1 MEYIPNL
8 RKGDPAHVQG
18 FILYKLWLMGC
29 SAHHGG
35 HGKSIDLEHD
45 LPTNY
50 GKQYKSA
57 ILRQAAELKSKG
69 LINIWPAA
77 GGRKAVAAVIS
88 EAAIKAGLPIVNAYA
103 KSVGEEPLE
112 GTIREIITGKRSE
125 KKSPLSPEEL
135 RKFARIHRRAE
146 NGP

>member
-1 MEYIPNL
+1 MESIPKI

-29 SAHHGG
+29 WARGG
-35 HGKSIDLEHD
+35 EHGKSIDLEHD

-50 GKQYKSA
+50 DKKYKSTV
-57 ILRQAAELKSKG
+57 LHQAEKLKIMG

-77 GGRKAVAAVIS
+77 GGRRAVAAIIS
-88 EAAIKAGLPIVNAYA
+88 EEAIKAGLPIVNAYA

-112 GTIREIITGKRSE
+112 GTIRDIITGKRSE
-125 KKSPLSPEEL
+125 RKSPLSPEEL
-135 RKFARIHRRAE
+135 RKFARMHKQAE
-146 NGP
+146 KP

>member
-1 MEYIPNL
+1 MECIPNP

-29 SAHHGG
+29 WARGGG

-50 GKQYKSA
+50 DRKYKSTV
-57 ILRQAAELKSKG
+57 LHQAEELKSKG
-69 LINIWPAA
+69 LISIWPAA
-77 GGRKAVAAVIS
+77 GGRRAIAAVIS

-112 GTIREIITGKRSE
+112 GTIREIITGKRSQ
-125 KKSPLSPEEL
+125 KKAPLSAEEL
-135 RKFARIHRRAE
+135 RKFARMHKQAE
-146 NGP
+146 DS

>member
-1 MEYIPNL
+1 VESIPNI

-18 FILYKLWLMGC
+18 FILYKLWLTGC
-29 SAHHGG
+29 WARGGG

-50 GKQYKSA
+50 DKKYKSTV
-57 ILRQAAELKSKG
+57 LHQAEELKSMG

-77 GGRKAVAAVIS
+77 GGRRAIAAIIS
-88 EAAIKAGLPIVNAYA
+88 EEAIKAGLPIVNDYA

-125 KKSPLSPEEL
+125 RKSPLSQEEL
-135 RKFARIHRRAE
+135 HKFARMHKQAE
-146 NGP
+146 KP

>member
-1 MEYIPNL
+1 MRNTMRSDERSEAL
-8 RKGDPAHVQG
+8 
-18 FILYKLWLMGC
+18 
-29 SAHHGG
+29 
-35 HGKSIDLEHD
+35 DLEHD

-50 GKQYKSA
+50 DRQYKST
-57 ILRQAAELKSKG
+57 ILQQAAELKNKG

-77 GGRKAVAAVIS
+77 GDRKAVAAIIS
-88 EAAIKAGLPIVNAYA
+88 EEAIKAGLPIVNAYA

-135 RKFARIHRRAE
+135 RKFARMHKQAD
-146 NGP
+146 NS

>member
-1 MEYIPNL
+1 VDPIPNI

-29 SAHHGG
+29 WARGGG

-50 GKQYKSA
+50 DRQYKST
-57 ILRQAAELKSKG
+57 ILQQAAELKSRG

-77 GGRKAVAAVIS
+77 GGRKAVAAIIS
-88 EAAIKAGLPIVNAYA
+88 EGAIKAGLPIVNAYA

-112 GTIREIITGKRSE
+112 GTIREIITGKRSK

-135 RKFARIHRRAE
+135 RKFARMHKQAD
-146 NGP
+146 NS

>member
-1 MEYIPNL
+1 VDPIPNI

-29 SAHHGG
+29 WARGGG

-50 GKQYKSA
+50 DRQYKST
-57 ILRQAAELKSKG
+57 ILQQAAELKSRG

-77 GGRKAVAAVIS
+77 GGRKAVAAIIS
-88 EAAIKAGLPIVNAYA
+88 EEAIKAGLPIVNAYA
-103 KSVGEEPLE
+103 RSVGEEPLE

-135 RKFARIHRRAE
+135 RKFARMHKQAE
-146 NGP
+146 NS

>member
-1 MEYIPNL
+1 MECIPNI

-29 SAHHGG
+29 WARGGG

-50 GKQYKSA
+50 DRQYKST
-57 ILRQAAELKSKG
+57 ILQQAAELKNKG

-77 GGRKAVAAVIS
+77 GDRKAVAAIIS
-88 EAAIKAGLPIVNAYA
+88 EEAIKAGLPIVNTYA

-135 RKFARIHRRAE
+135 RKFARMHKQAD
-146 NGP
+146 NS

>member
-1 MEYIPNL
+1 VECIPKV
-8 RKGDPAHVQG
+8 RRGDPAHVQG

-29 SAHHGG
+29 WARGG
-35 HGKSIDLEHD
+35 AHGKSIDLEQD

-50 GKQYKSA
+50 DKQYKSV
-57 ILRQAAELKSKG
+57 ILEQAAELKRRG

-77 GGRKAVAAVIS
+77 GGRKAVAAIVS
-88 EAAIKAGLPIVNAYA
+88 EEAIKTGLSIVNSYA

-125 KKSPLSPEEL
+125 KKSALTPEEL
-135 RKFARIHRRAE
+135 RKFARMHRQAE
-146 NGP
+146 GS

>member
-1 MEYIPNL
+1 VDPIPNI

-29 SAHHGG
+29 WARGGG

-50 GKQYKSA
+50 DRQYKST
-57 ILRQAAELKSKG
+57 ILQQAAELKSRG

-77 GGRKAVAAVIS
+77 GGRKAVAAIIS
-88 EAAIKAGLPIVNAYA
+88 EEAIKAGLPIVNAYA
-103 KSVGEEPLE
+103 RSVGEEPLE

-125 KKSPLSPEEL
+125 KKSTLSAEEL
-135 RKFARIHRRAE
+135 RKFARMHKQAE
-146 NGP
+146 NS

>member
-1 MEYIPNL
+1 MESIPNI
-8 RKGDPAHVQG
+8 RKGDPPHVQG

-29 SAHHGG
+29 WARGG
-35 HGKSIDLEHD
+35 EHGKSIDLEHD

-50 GKQYKSA
+50 DKKYKSTV
-57 ILRQAAELKSKG
+57 LHQAEELKKMG

-77 GGRKAVAAVIS
+77 GGRRAVAAIIS
-88 EAAIKAGLPIVNAYA
+88 EEAIKAGLPIVNAYT

-125 KKSPLSPEEL
+125 KKAPLSPEEL
-135 RKFARIHRRAE
+135 RKFARIHRQA
-146 NGP
+146 GDQ